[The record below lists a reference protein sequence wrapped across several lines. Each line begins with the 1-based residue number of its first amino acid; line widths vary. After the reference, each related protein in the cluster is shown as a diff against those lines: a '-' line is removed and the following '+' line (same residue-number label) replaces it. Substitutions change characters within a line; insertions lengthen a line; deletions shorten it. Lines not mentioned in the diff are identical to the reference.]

1 MLHRAARWLSS
12 QDSGGG
18 RDGKA
23 QDSPSRVN
31 HGDGRLERR
40 MTMGFALFDTA
51 IGRCGVAWG
60 GRGLLGVQL
69 PEADNARTRA
79 RLLQKASRAREMAPP
94 ADVRKACDAMA
105 DLLDGEARDLSFIA
119 LDMERL
125 PAFNR
130 SVYDIARTIAPGE
143 TLTYGDIATRL
154 GDKLLSRS
162 VGQALGQNPLPIV
175 IPCHRVLAANGKT
188 GGFSANGGVTTKF
201 RMLAIERARI
211 AGAASED
218 APMLFDPGL
227 SIAPRR
233 RRG

>member
-1 MLHRAARWLSS
+1 M
-12 QDSGGG
+12 
-18 RDGKA
+18 
-23 QDSPSRVN
+23 
-31 HGDGRLERR
+31 
-40 MTMGFALFDTA
+40 MTGFALFDTA
-51 IGRCGVAWG
+51 IGRCGIAWG
-60 GRGLLGVQL
+60 ERGLLGVQL
-69 PEADNARTRA
+69 PESGDAQTRA
-79 RLLQKASRAREMAPP
+79 RLLQKAPGAREMTPP
-94 ADVRKACDAMA
+94 ANVQKACDAMTE
-105 DLLDGEARDLSFIA
+105 LLEGEATDLSFIA
-119 LDMERL
+119 LDTERL

-154 GDKLLSRS
+154 GDKLLSRA
-162 VGQALGQNPLPIV
+162 VGKALGENPLPIV

-201 RMLAIERARI
+201 RMLAIERAKI
-211 AGAASED
+211 SGESGD

>member
-1 MLHRAARWLSS
+1 
-12 QDSGGG
+12 
-18 RDGKA
+18 
-23 QDSPSRVN
+23 
-31 HGDGRLERR
+31 
-40 MTMGFALFDTA
+40 MTTGLALFDTD

-60 GRGLLGVQL
+60 DRGLLGVQL
-69 PEADNARTRA
+69 PEATDARTLS
-79 RLLQKASRAREMAPP
+79 RLAQKVPGAHEAVMPDDIRQ
-94 ADVRKACDAMA
+94 ACDAMA
-105 DLLDGEARDLSFIA
+105 ELLRGEAKDLGFIA
-119 LDMERL
+119 VDMERI

-130 SVYDIARTIAPGE
+130 GVYDIARSIAPGE

-154 GDKLLSRS
+154 GDKLLSRA
-162 VGQALGQNPLPIV
+162 VGKALGENPFPIV

-211 AGAASED
+211 ASKTDD

>member
-1 MLHRAARWLSS
+1 M
-12 QDSGGG
+12 
-18 RDGKA
+18 
-23 QDSPSRVN
+23 
-31 HGDGRLERR
+31 
-40 MTMGFALFDTA
+40 MTGFALFDTA

-60 GRGLLGVQL
+60 ERGLLGVQL
-69 PEADNARTRA
+69 PEADDTRTRA
-79 RLLQKASRAREMAPP
+79 RLLQKAPGAREMTLPD
-94 ADVRKACDAMA
+94 DVRRACDAMA
-105 DLLDGEARDLSFIA
+105 ELLDGKAIDLSFIA
-119 LDMERL
+119 LDTDHL

-130 SVYDIARTIAPGE
+130 SVYDIAQTIAPGE

-154 GDKLLSRS
+154 GDKLLSRA
-162 VGQALGQNPLPIV
+162 VGKALGENPLPIV

-201 RMLAIERARI
+201 RMLNIERAKLAR
-211 AGAASED
+211 SSDD

>member
-1 MLHRAARWLSS
+1 
-12 QDSGGG
+12 
-18 RDGKA
+18 
-23 QDSPSRVN
+23 
-31 HGDGRLERR
+31 
-40 MTMGFALFDTA
+40 MTTGLALFDTD

-60 GRGLLGVQL
+60 NRGILGVQL
-69 PEADNARTRA
+69 PEANDARTLS
-79 RLLQKASRAREMAPP
+79 RLAQKAPGAQETIMPDDIRQ
-94 ADVRKACDAMA
+94 ACNAMA
-105 DLLDGEARDLSFIA
+105 ELLRGEAKDLAFIA
-119 LDMERL
+119 VDMERV

-130 SVYDIARTIAPGE
+130 TVYDIARTIAPGE

-154 GDKLLSRS
+154 GDKLLSRA
-162 VGQALGQNPLPIV
+162 VGKALGENPFPIV

-188 GGFSANGGVTTKF
+188 GGFSANGGVATKF

-211 AGAASED
+211 ANHASED

>member
-1 MLHRAARWLSS
+1 
-12 QDSGGG
+12 
-18 RDGKA
+18 
-23 QDSPSRVN
+23 
-31 HGDGRLERR
+31 
-40 MTMGFALFDTA
+40 MTTGLALFDTD
-51 IGRCGVAWG
+51 IGRCGIAWG
-60 GRGLLGVQL
+60 DRGLLGVQL
-69 PEADNARTRA
+69 PEATDARTLS
-79 RLLQKASRAREMAPP
+79 RLAQKALGAREAAMP
-94 ADVRKACDAMA
+94 DDIRQACDAMA
-105 DLLDGEARDLSFIA
+105 ELLHGEAKDLTFIA
-119 LDMERL
+119 VDMEHV

-130 SVYDIARTIAPGE
+130 GVYDIARTIAPGE

-154 GDKLLSRS
+154 GDKLLSRA
-162 VGQALGQNPLPIV
+162 VGKALGENPFPIV

-211 AGAASED
+211 ANHASED

>member
-1 MLHRAARWLSS
+1 
-12 QDSGGG
+12 
-18 RDGKA
+18 
-23 QDSPSRVN
+23 
-31 HGDGRLERR
+31 
-40 MTMGFALFDTA
+40 MTTGFALFDTA

-60 GRGLLGVQL
+60 DRGLLGVQL
-69 PEADNARTRA
+69 PEADDAMTRA
-79 RLLQKASRAREMAPP
+79 RLLQKAPGAQETTPP
-94 ADVRKACDAMA
+94 ADVQRACDAMTE
-105 DLLDGEARDLSFIA
+105 LLNGEAADLSFIV
-119 LDMERL
+119 LDTGHL

-130 SVYDIARTIAPGE
+130 GVYDIARTIAPGE

-154 GDKLLSRS
+154 GDKLLSRA
-162 VGQALGQNPLPIV
+162 VGKALGENPLPIV
-175 IPCHRVLAANGKT
+175 IPCHRVLAAGGKT

-211 AGAASED
+211 STRDTED

>member
-1 MLHRAARWLSS
+1 
-12 QDSGGG
+12 
-18 RDGKA
+18 
-23 QDSPSRVN
+23 
-31 HGDGRLERR
+31 
-40 MTMGFALFDTA
+40 MTGFALFDTA

-60 GRGLLGVQL
+60 ERGLLGVQL
-69 PEADNARTRA
+69 PEADDAKTRA
-79 RLLQKASRAREMAPP
+79 RLLQKASGAREETPP
-94 ADVRKACDAMA
+94 TDVQRACDAMTE
-105 DLLDGEARDLSFIA
+105 LLDGTATDLSFIA
-119 LDMERL
+119 LDTDHL

-130 SVYDIARTIAPGE
+130 SVYEIARTIAPGE

-154 GDKLLSRS
+154 GDKLLSRA
-162 VGQALGQNPLPIV
+162 VGKALGENPLPIV

-211 AGAASED
+211 AGASAD

-233 RRG
+233 RQE

>member
-1 MLHRAARWLSS
+1 MANGTKKRKILQVSEWRY
-12 QDSGGG
+12 GT
-18 RDGKA
+18 
-23 QDSPSRVN
+23 
-31 HGDGRLERR
+31 LERN
-40 MTMGFALFDTA
+40 MTAGFALFDTA

-60 GRGLLGVQL
+60 DRGLMGVQL
-69 PEADNARTRA
+69 PEADDARTRA
-79 RLLQKASRAREMAPP
+79 RLLQKAPGAQEIAPP
-94 ADVRKACDAMA
+94 ADVQQACDAMA
-105 DLLDGEARDLSFIA
+105 ELLSGEARDLSFIA
-119 LDMERL
+119 LDMDRI

-201 RMLAIERARI
+201 RMLAIERARL
-211 AGAASED
+211 AGEASGD
-218 APMLFDPGL
+218 QPMLFDPGL

>member
-1 MLHRAARWLSS
+1 
-12 QDSGGG
+12 
-18 RDGKA
+18 
-23 QDSPSRVN
+23 
-31 HGDGRLERR
+31 
-40 MTMGFALFDTA
+40 MTTGFALFDTA
-51 IGRCGVAWG
+51 IGRCGAAWG
-60 GRGLLGVQL
+60 ERGLLGVQL
-69 PEADNARTRA
+69 PEADDARTRA
-79 RLLQKASRAREMAPP
+79 RLVQAPGAREMTPP
-94 ADVRKACDAMA
+94 AEVQRACNAMA
-105 DLLDGEARDLSFIA
+105 ELLDGETRDLSFIA
-119 LDMERL
+119 LDMDRI

-130 SVYDIARTIAPGE
+130 SVYDIARTIAPGD

-211 AGAASED
+211 AGAASDD

>member
-1 MLHRAARWLSS
+1 
-12 QDSGGG
+12 
-18 RDGKA
+18 
-23 QDSPSRVN
+23 
-31 HGDGRLERR
+31 
-40 MTMGFALFDTA
+40 MTTGFALFDTE
-51 IGRCGVAWG
+51 IGRCGIAWG
-60 GRGLLGVQL
+60 ERGLLGVQL
-69 PEADNARTRA
+69 PEADDTRTRA
-79 RLLQKASRAREMAPP
+79 RILQKAPGAQEAPMP
-94 ADVRKACDAMA
+94 ANIHQACDAMA
-105 DLLDGEARDLSFIA
+105 ELLRGEAMDLSFIA
-119 LDMERL
+119 VDLEKIPD
-125 PAFNR
+125 FNR

-154 GDKLLSRS
+154 GDKLLSRA
-162 VGQALGQNPLPIV
+162 VGKALGENPFPIV

-211 AGAASED
+211 ASHASED

>member
-1 MLHRAARWLSS
+1 
-12 QDSGGG
+12 
-18 RDGKA
+18 
-23 QDSPSRVN
+23 
-31 HGDGRLERR
+31 

-60 GRGLLGVQL
+60 ERGLLGVQL
-69 PEADNARTRA
+69 PETDDTRTRSH
-79 RLLQKASRAREMAPP
+79 LLQKAPGAREMTPP
-94 ADVRKACDAMA
+94 AEVQKACDAMA
-105 DLLDGEARDLSFIA
+105 ELLGGEARDLSFIA
-119 LDMERL
+119 LDIERL

-154 GDKLLSRS
+154 GDKLLSRA
-162 VGQALGQNPLPIV
+162 VGKALGENPLPIV

-211 AGAASED
+211 AGAASDD